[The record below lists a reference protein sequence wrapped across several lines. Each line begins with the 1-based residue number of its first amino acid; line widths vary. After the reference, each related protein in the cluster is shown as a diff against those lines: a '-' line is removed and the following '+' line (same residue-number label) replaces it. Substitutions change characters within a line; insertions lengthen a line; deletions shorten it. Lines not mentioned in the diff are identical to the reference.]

1 MSSRIKIDQAGLPA
15 GVAGISRTDGLA
27 TGALVTLED
36 VSGTGLSTFHLL
48 WGPPEDTTAEASLV
62 ATGDPDIWTFAPTAL
77 VYGSY
82 ELELRDDG
90 VPVERRIF
98 GIRTPANQLLIPA
111 LNERASRHAGWHN
124 DGPDQIELCEQN
136 ANDFPLAVLN
146 SFRYAGWWRSLYE
159 LYRVVEF
166 GLGSIANN
174 AVTNAKLAKMAANTI
189 KANAT
194 AALADAADLA
204 VGANT
209 VLGRVAGNIV
219 AAALVNAQIDAA
231 AAIALSKL
239 ATQAANTAVINA
251 TSGTAVPTAVAVGTN
266 TVLGRVAGNIVAAA
280 LVNAQIDA
288 AAAIALSKLATQA
301 ANTAVANGTNG
312 TAVPTA
318 LAAAADEVLQRIG
331 SADLAFSPPR
341 VGLAPQL
348 TAAVV
353 TAATTSLA
361 TTATRTIAANTLI
374 AGSRWRVDYT
384 FQFVR
389 GATATALDLHCYL
402 GLNAGVGLTATF
414 TSPTAAG
421 TYHLRVQCEFTILT
435 TGVGGTAMAVIHAW
449 GNAFTAGATR
459 FETGINL
466 ALAINTTIANT
477 ISGAADM
484 SVGVANTSITATGGH
499 VERVA

>member
-1 MSSRIKIDQAGLPA
+1 
-15 GVAGISRTDGLA
+15 
-27 TGALVTLED
+27 
-36 VSGTGLSTFHLL
+36 
-48 WGPPEDTTAEASLV
+48 
-62 ATGDPDIWTFAPTAL
+62 
-77 VYGSY
+77 
-82 ELELRDDG
+82 
-90 VPVERRIF
+90 
-98 GIRTPANQLLIPA
+98 
-111 LNERASRHAGWHN
+111 
-124 DGPDQIELCEQN
+124 
-136 ANDFPLAVLN
+136 
-146 SFRYAGWWRSLYE
+146 
-159 LYRVVEF
+159 
-166 GLGSIANN
+166 
-174 AVTNAKLAKMAANTI
+174 
-189 KANAT
+189 
-194 AALADAADLA
+194 
-204 VGANT
+204 
-209 VLGRVAGNIV
+209 
-219 AAALVNAQIDAA
+219 
-231 AAIALSKL
+231 
-239 ATQAANTAVINA
+239 
-251 TSGTAVPTAVAVGTN
+251 
-266 TVLGRVAGNIVAAA
+266 
-280 LVNAQIDA
+280 
-288 AAAIALSKLATQA
+288 
-301 ANTAVANGTNG
+301 
-312 TAVPTA
+312 
-318 LAAAADEVLQRIG
+318 
-331 SADLAFSPPR
+331 